1 MIDATD
7 VAVYVAAGAFVGAVY
22 FLLLLWTV
30 NVYTRQVVAVPV
42 SSLYVARVAMAVSAF
57 WMIAQQGAAPLLF
70 ALLGFLIARSV
81 VQRSCGTPWSWA

>member
-7 VAVYVAAGAFVGAVY
+7 VAVYVTAGAFVGAVY

-30 NVYTRQVVAVPV
+30 NVYTGQVVAIPV
-42 SSLYVARVAMAVSAF
+42 SSLYVVRIAMAVAAF

-81 VQRSCGTPWSWA
+81 IRRSCGAPWSWA